1 MADRFVDLQPQLRA
15 VQDQIEDAFGTLRRR
30 MQRDGLLGHA
40 RRVLE
45 QLQLV
50 DQLVA
55 LELILPSEGVRV
67 GALLN
72 LVVPE
77 TVGGKNR
84 RRWSCAS
91 DRCGC
96 PPKRRTPAARA

>member
-1 MADRFVDLQPQLRA
+1 
-15 VQDQIEDAFGTLRRR
+15 

-72 LVVPE
+72 LVVR
-77 TVGGKNR
+77 KL
-84 RRWSCAS
+84 
-91 DRCGC
+91 
-96 PPKRRTPAARA
+96 